1 MPDKDKRRFRFG
13 VCPGSAQSR
22 ADWVQ
27 QARKAEDLGYST
39 FLVPDHFVND
49 LAVVPSLAIAAEAT
63 RTLRVGSYVFD
74 NDFRHPAM
82 VAKEAA
88 TLDLLS
94 DGRFELGIGAGWYGA
109 EYEQVGIPFDP
120 PGVRVGRLEEAV
132 TIIKGLFGEE
142 PVNFSGKYY
151 TVNGLMGL
159 PRPVQRPHP
168 PIFMAGGGKRVLSLA
183 AREADIVGLHIK
195 TYADGSGGDM
205 TTTSADATLEKLD
218 WVRQAAGDRFDKL
231 ELNVLVSRLAIT
243 GNPRQAAEELEARA
257 ASDTIRRGVTTE
269 LLLETPNA
277 LIGTVDGIVETLQMR
292 RERYCISYIVVIDEH
307 MEAFAPIVARLNG
320 Q

>member
-1 MPDKDKRRFRFG
+1 MAEKRRFRFG

-22 ADWVQ
+22 EDWEA

-39 FLVPDHFVND
+39 FLVPDHYVND
-49 LAVVPSLAIAAEAT
+49 LATVPALAIAAEAT

-94 DGRFELGIGAGWYGA
+94 DGRFELGIGAGWLGV
-109 EYEQVGIPFDP
+109 EYEQIGMPFDP
-120 PGVRVGRLEEAV
+120 PGVRVSRLEEAV

-142 PVNFSGKYY
+142 PVTFSGKYY
-151 TVNGLMGL
+151 TVNGLLGS
-159 PRPVQRPHP
+159 PRPVQQPHP

-183 AREADIVGLHIK
+183 PREADIVGLHIK

-205 TTTSADATLEKLD
+205 TSTSADASLEKLG
-218 WVRQAAGDRFDKL
+218 WVREAAGDRFDQL
-231 ELNVLVSRLAIT
+231 ELNVLISRLAIT
-243 GNPRQAAEELEARA
+243 DNPRQTAEELEARA
-257 ASDTIRRGVTTE
+257 ASDPIRKGITAE
-269 LLLETPNA
+269 LLLESPNA
-277 LIGTVDGIVETLQMR
+277 LIGTVDSIVETLQMR
-292 RERYCISYIVVIDEH
+292 RERYNISYVVVTDEH
-307 MEAFAPIVARLNG
+307 IDSFAPVVARLSG